1 MLTSIWG
8 SRPKLSTP
16 ARLSPCRCCRIRR
29 TAAASLSSALCTLAE
44 RSATTSSDCE
54 AGVVCTWN
62 PASAALMSSTIS
74 AGRQSEI
81 RARRAGNGGGKK
93 RQMATMTTSARTP
106 APRRM
111 GRVSSKPAVEGQP
124 LGRHDGE
131 RGERDPWPDLELA
144 VVGRLRDGRS
154 CWRQR
159 EPIGWFELRYGV
171 REQIHAEPGALE
183 LACDGLLHGVE
194 AGGICIA
201 ERRDRRSGER
211 AAAAVR
217 PDGGY
222 CRCTGFG
229 PDGDGLVRM
238 GAVAGGAGRPQ
249 PLTQVL
255 HEDGEGDPQRQGGP
269 GRLGPGQH
277 LAGQAIADQRG

>member
-1 MLTSIWG
+1 MLTSTWG

-16 ARLSPCRCCRIRR
+16 ARLSPWRCCKIRR

-44 RSATTSSDCE
+44 RSATTSNDW
-54 AGVVCTWN
+54 ADGVVCTWN
-62 PASAALMSSTIS
+62 PASAALKSSTIT
-74 AGRQSEI
+74 ARRPSEI
-81 RARRAGNGGGKK
+81 RARGGANGGGKN
-93 RQMATMTTSARTP
+93 RQMATITTSARAP
-106 APRRM
+106 APRRR
-111 GRVSSKPAVEGQP
+111 GRVSSKPTVEGQP

-159 EPIGWFELRYGV
+159 EPIGWFELRDGV

-217 PDGGY
+217 PDDGY
-222 CRCTGFG
+222 CRCPGFG
-229 PDGDGLVRM
+229 HDRGRLPPV
-238 GAVAGGAGRPQ
+238 GAGA
-249 PLTQVL
+249 
-255 HEDGEGDPQRQGGP
+255 GGP
-269 GRLGPGQH
+269 GRHPPPPPGLDRNGGSAARPH
-277 LAGQAIADQRG
+277 RRARAIR

>member
-1 MLTSIWG
+1 MLTSTWG

-16 ARLSPCRCCRIRR
+16 ARLSTWRCCKIRR

-44 RSATTSSDCE
+44 RSATTSNDW
-54 AGVVCTWN
+54 ADGVVCTWN
-62 PASAALMSSTIS
+62 PASAALKSSTIT
-74 AGRQSEI
+74 ARRPSEI
-81 RARRAGNGGGKK
+81 RARRGANGGGKN
-93 RQMATMTTSARTP
+93 RQMATITTSARAP
-106 APRRM
+106 APRRR
-111 GRVSSKPAVEGQP
+111 GRVSSKPTVEGQP

-159 EPIGWFELRYGV
+159 EPIGWFELRDGV

-211 AAAAVR
+211 AAAAGR

-222 CRCTGFG
+222 CRCTGCG
-229 PDGDGLVRM
+229 PR
-238 GAVAGGAGRPQ
+238 
-249 PLTQVL
+249 
-255 HEDGEGDPQRQGGP
+255 
-269 GRLGPGQH
+269 GRLANRHWPATNRRRRRHGRARSRRVGRR
-277 LAGQAIADQRG
+277 QAQTPPADRP